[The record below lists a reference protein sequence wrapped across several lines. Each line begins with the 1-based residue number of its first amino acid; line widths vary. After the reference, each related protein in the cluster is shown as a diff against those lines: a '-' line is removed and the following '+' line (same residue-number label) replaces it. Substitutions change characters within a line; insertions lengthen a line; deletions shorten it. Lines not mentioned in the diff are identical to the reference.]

1 MSSLFSSTW
10 YRSAGVVPRL
20 RSQARIF
27 RHVYRGEVWHV
38 VQDLASGKFLRLNPT
53 AYRIVSLLDG
63 LRTLDEVWRIAC
75 ELLEDA
81 APSQDEV
88 LQLMHQLH
96 QTNLLATD
104 RAPDLAELEER
115 TVRSRKNRIK
125 QYIANP
131 MALRIPLI
139 DPDRFLTRLVGLL
152 PRWLW
157 SVMLMAWF
165 ALMAMGISLAALHW
179 DELTNDLARLVFTQ
193 EYILTLI
200 LVFPVLKAIHELGHG
215 IAIKLFGGQC
225 HEMGVMMLVF
235 MPIPYVDASH
245 ASAFL
250 GKYQR
255 ILVGAAGMMIEL
267 AVASVALW
275 MWTLA
280 EPGLFRVV
288 LHDIVIL
295 AGVVTLLFNLNPLL
309 RFDGYY
315 ILSDWLEIPNLGNKA
330 NQYLGHVLKRHLLQ
344 VRKGLQPP
352 KVTAGEPV
360 WLLGYSVLSFLYR
373 MFIVTVI
380 MLFVATQF
388 FFIGVLLAAW
398 AFYLMIVLP
407 FGKTLKKALED
418 PALAEKRPRL
428 YAVSMVTLLLAL
440 WLFTVQPFP
449 AATVV
454 EGVVWMPEHSQL
466 RMANDCFGAEVLVR
480 PGPVGH
486 GEALL
491 SCDDPQLHARY
502 RELLAR
508 ETELEAELGLARS
521 RDRVLA
527 QNIQSELIHV
537 RQNLRDVERRIG
549 RFTLHS
555 PHAGEFVMPSP
566 ADFEGR
572 WLLRGEI
579 IGYVLDP
586 ARFTLLAVVPQ
597 GAADRMRRDL
607 QGVEMRAV
615 DDVWRGHPAT
625 VLREVPAATRE
636 LPSLAL
642 ALEGG
647 GRIGVAP
654 PRAEGEKPRTLEPV
668 FVVELALDQA
678 EAFAQT
684 LGSRVFVRLEHSPEP
699 LTIQAWRVV
708 REVFMRRFGV

>member
-1 MSSLFSSTW
+1 M
-10 YRSAGVVPRL
+10 
-20 RSQARIF
+20 
-27 RHVYRGEVWHV
+27 
-38 VQDLASGKFLRLNPT
+38 VQDLGSGKFLRLNPT
-53 AYRIVSLLDG
+53 AYRVVGLLDG
-63 LRTLDEVWRIAC
+63 IRTLDEVWQTAC
-75 ELLEDA
+75 ELLEDD

-104 RAPDLAELEER
+104 RAPDTAELEDR
-115 TVRSRKNRIK
+115 TVRTRKNRIK

-139 DPDRFLTRLVGLL
+139 DPDRFLTRLVGLV

-157 SVMLMAWF
+157 PLVLLAWF
-165 ALMAMGISLAALHW
+165 ALMVIGITLAALHW
-179 DELTNDLARLVFTQ
+179 EELTNDLARLVFTQ

-200 LVFPVLKAIHELGHG
+200 FVFPVLKAIHELGHG

-225 HEMGVMMLVF
+225 HEMGIMMLVF

-255 ILVGAAGMMIEL
+255 IIVGAAGMMIEL

-275 MWTLA
+275 LWTLA

-315 ILSDWLEIPNLGNKA
+315 IFSDWLEIPNLGNKA
-330 NQYLGHVLKRHLLQ
+330 NQYLGYVLKRRLLR

-352 KVTAGEPV
+352 KVTPREPP

-380 MLFVATQF
+380 MLFVASQF
-388 FFIGVLLAAW
+388 FFLGVLLAAW
-398 AFYLMIVLP
+398 AFYIMLVLP
-407 FGKTLKKALED
+407 FGKTVKKTLDD
-418 PALAEKRPRL
+418 PLLAEKRPRL
-428 YAVSMVTLLLAL
+428 YAVSATAVLGAVWLLA
-440 WLFTVQPFP
+440 VQPFP

-454 EGVVWMPEHSQL
+454 EGVVWMPERSQL
-466 RMANDCFGAEVLVR
+466 RVANDCFGREVLVR
-480 PGPVGH
+480 PGGVAQGAP
-486 GEALL
+486 LL
-491 SCDDPQLHARY
+491 HCDDPELYARHH
-502 RELLAR
+502 ELLAR
-508 ETELEAELGLARS
+508 KTELEAELGLARS

-527 QNIQSELIHV
+527 QNIQSELVHV
-537 RQNLRDVERRIG
+537 RQSLQDVERRIE
-549 RFTLHS
+549 RFTVLS
-555 PHAGEFVMPSP
+555 PHIGTFVMPSP

-572 WLLRGEI
+572 WLQRGEI
-579 IGYVLDP
+579 VGYVLDP

-615 DDVWRGHPAT
+615 DNVWHGHPAT

-636 LPSLAL
+636 LPSMAL

-654 PRAEGEKPRTLEPV
+654 PQTEGERPQTLEPI
-668 FVVELALDQA
+668 FVVELALDEA

-684 LGSRVFVRLEHSPEP
+684 LGSRVFVRFAHSPEP
-699 LTIQAWRVV
+699 LAMQGWRVV
-708 REVFMRRFGV
+708 RELFMQRFGV